1 MASEAHLVVVG
12 DPDGPP
18 VDLLVAGALARLE
31 HLEQRWSRF
40 LPDSDVSRIN
50 RSPGR
55 PVEVDPDT
63 VTLVATMLDAWH
75 LTGGLLDPTTLPAL
89 VDAGYAAS
97 REDPDRVTWIPAGA
111 IRGGGM
117 DDVRLDAGLRTVAAP
132 REVAVDP
139 GGIGKGLAADLVV
152 AQLLDA
158 GALGALVSIGGD
170 LAMAGQPTEPTGW
183 RVAIEHPEPA
193 RGRLC
198 AVAVDGGGVATSSTR
213 SRRWCTDGVARHHV
227 IDPAT
232 GGPSTTD
239 LASVTVFARS
249 GWRAEAHATAALLSG
264 SAGVLDWLA
273 THALTGLAVGLDG
286 EVVASP
292 DLDLDVLLASG
303 GVA

>member
-1 MASEAHLVVVG
+1 MASEVHLVIVG

-18 VDLLVAGALARLE
+18 IGPLVAGALARLE

-40 LPDSDVSRIN
+40 LPDSDVTRIN
-50 RSPGR
+50 RSAGQ

-63 VTLVATMLDAWH
+63 IMLVQKMVEAWH

-89 VDAGYAAS
+89 VAAGYGVS
-97 REDPDRVTWIPAGA
+97 KEDPARVTRIPAGA
-111 IRGGGM
+111 ISGGCM
-117 DDVRLDAGLRTVAAP
+117 DDVRIDAGLRTVAAP
-132 REVAVDP
+132 REVAIDP
-139 GGIGKGLAADLVV
+139 GGLGKGLAADLVV

-170 LAMAGQPTEPTGW
+170 LAMAGQPSEPAGW
-183 RVAIEHPEPA
+183 RVAIEHPEPPH
-193 RGRLC
+193 GQLGT
-198 AVAVDGGGVATSSTR
+198 VVVNGGGVATSSTR
-213 SRRWCTDGVARHHV
+213 SRRWFTDGVARHHV

-232 GGPSTTD
+232 GDPSVTD

-249 GWRAEAHATAALLSG
+249 GWLAEAHATAALLSG
-264 SAGVLDWLA
+264 RAGVLDWLGS
-273 THALTGLAVGLDG
+273 HGLTGLAVGRDG

-292 DLDLDVLLASG
+292 DLDLDALLVSG